1 MQGFLVQSIIASV
14 ILTVLLNLL
23 PRLFPQ
29 ATDRA
34 EQRIHEQVR
43 QTFEERNNSAPENHE
58 AGGRGEPQKRGG
70 MQVKVFFPWKAML
83 AISLGLTVLVNAVGY
98 LAN

>member
-1 MQGFLVQSIIASV
+1 MQGFLVQSLIASV
-14 ILTVLLNLL
+14 ILTLLLNLL

-43 QTFEERNNSAPENHE
+43 QTFEERNNNAPENQI
-58 AGGRGEPQKRGG
+58 GEPQKRGG

-98 LAN
+98 FAN